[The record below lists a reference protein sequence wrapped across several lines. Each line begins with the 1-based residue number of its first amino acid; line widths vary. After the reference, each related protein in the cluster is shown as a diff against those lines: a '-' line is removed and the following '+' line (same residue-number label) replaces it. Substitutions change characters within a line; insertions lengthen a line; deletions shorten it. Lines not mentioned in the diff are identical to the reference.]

1 MKNKLFNVY
10 SAKRKDQQD
19 PKYFLTL
26 FDIDDKIFFVEIVKN
41 LNALNEQDLQ
51 NTISVFSNS
60 KMSNLYCDL
69 NAVYMSNQEEF
80 SQFSKDANKELLLN
94 NVDDIFKLSVLTKI
108 NEVIK
113 SNDNK
118 VNLVY
123 LKADYRNLEI
133 SNKKEPEVSM

>member
-10 SAKRKDQQD
+10 SIKRKDQQD
-19 PKYFLTL
+19 SKYFLTL

-41 LNALNEQDLQ
+41 LNDLNEQDLQ
-51 NTISVFSNS
+51 NTVSVFANS

-69 NAVYMSNQEEF
+69 NAVYMSDQEEF

-108 NEVIK
+108 NEVIQ

-123 LKADYRNLEI
+123 LKNDYRNLETA
-133 SNKKEPEVSM
+133 NKKEPEVSM

>member
-26 FDIDDKIFFVEIVKN
+26 FEIDDKIFFVEIVKN

>member
-1 MKNKLFNVY
+1 
-10 SAKRKDQQD
+10 
-19 PKYFLTL
+19 
-26 FDIDDKIFFVEIVKN
+26 
-41 LNALNEQDLQ
+41 
-51 NTISVFSNS
+51 
-60 KMSNLYCDL
+60 
-69 NAVYMSNQEEF
+69 
-80 SQFSKDANKELLLN
+80 QFSKDANKELLLN

-108 NEVIK
+108 NEVIQ